1 MTALLL
7 ADDDIEWCELLT
19 EYLSSEGFTVD
30 AVHDGD
36 AAVQQI
42 LTGDYELLILD
53 VMMPKM
59 NGFEALREVRKQ
71 HQTPVLMLTAR
82 GDDVDRIVGLEM
94 GADDYL
100 PKPCNP
106 RELVAR
112 IRAVLRR
119 SNTQVKGVS
128 VESPLKVVDIELQP
142 ASRKILCNNVTVNL
156 TGTEFN
162 VLRELLSRAGE
173 VVSKKELTE
182 VVLERKLTQYD
193 RSMDMHVSNI
203 RKKLGAYPD
212 GESRIKTVRGAGY
225 IYILPTSE
233 KQSG

>member
-19 EYLSSEGFTVD
+19 EYLSTEGFTVD

-42 LTGDYELLILD
+42 LTGDYELMILD

-119 SNTQVKGVS
+119 SSTQVKGVS
-128 VESPLKVVDIELQP
+128 VETPLKVVDIELQP